1 MQKENRKIISKKLQ
15 PLDLLFLL
23 RPPMLI
29 PVWTFFLAG
38 YWRANSRFG
47 AHLVIFAKENL
58 FPNSNFWI
66 SFVSYSLL
74 LGSIYIVNQIV
85 DRETD
90 RLNNKLFL
98 IPLKIVSVRLAVI
111 LSILFFAISFF
122 IIIRFNVLYLIFY
135 FLSLFIGLCYSL
147 PPMRFKGRAII
158 DIISNAI
165 GYGVLAFGI
174 GWFTSK
180 DFSLK
185 LILFSLPYFF
195 ATASVFAISTIL
207 DEKGDR
213 KDGAHTTAVKFGSA
227 TTRRIGF
234 FSLILSLISAIFL
247 KDVLMIITAT
257 LSLPLAYFAM
267 IKEDRKFLTLFMRG
281 GSYILIILIGLLFP
295 WYLILLVFI
304 YIISKF
310 YYRYRFGINYPELL
324 EKDKDS

>member
-1 MQKENRKIISKKLQ
+1 
-15 PLDLLFLL
+15 
-23 RPPMLI
+23 MLI

-38 YWRANSRFG
+38 YWRANSKFG
-47 AHLVIFAKENL
+47 THPIIFIKENL
-58 FPNSNFWI
+58 FHDSHFWV

-98 IPLKIVSVRLAVI
+98 IPLKIVSVRLAIV

-122 IIIRFNVLYLIFY
+122 IIIKFNVLYLILY

-147 PPMRFKGRAII
+147 PPMRFKGRAIR

-180 DFSLK
+180 NFSVK

-195 ATASVFAISTIL
+195 ATASIFAISTIL
-207 DEKGDR
+207 DEEGDR
-213 KDGAHTTAVKFGSA
+213 KDGANTTAVKFGSV
-227 TTRRIGF
+227 TTRRISF
-234 FSLILSLISAIFL
+234 FTLILSLMSAIFL

-257 LSLPLAYFAM
+257 LSLPLAHFAM
-267 IKEDRKFLTLFMRG
+267 IKEDRKFLTFFMRG
-281 GSYILIILIGLLFP
+281 GSYILIILVGLLFP
-295 WYLILLVFI
+295 WYLVLLIFI
-304 YIISKF
+304 YFISKF
-310 YYRYRFGINYPELL
+310 YYSYRFGINYPELL
-324 EKDKDS
+324 EKDRDS